1 MTRFSATG
9 LPLGA
14 RRPAT
19 GQRMSFVPAPA
30 AAGRFGMLLAQS
42 RMELRLLLR
51 NGEQVAL
58 TLIIPLVLEFFFN
71 LPLLYSLG
79 TPRRID
85 FVVPSV
91 LALAV
96 MSASFT
102 GLAIGT
108 GFERKYAVLKRLGAT
123 ALPRQILIAGKTCAV
138 LALQVLQAALICLFG
153 LVLGWQ
159 PAGDGLWAPALIV
172 LATLAFGG
180 LGLLLAGTVR
190 AEITLAA
197 ANLVWLILLFAGGI
211 AIPLSRYPG
220 PAADVLRYLP
230 SAALSDG
237 LHQVLQHGGGLPA
250 RALITLGVWAALA
263 LPTAA
268 RFFRWE

>member
-1 MTRFSATG
+1 MINFA
-9 LPLGA
+9 
-14 RRPAT
+14 
-19 GQRMSFVPAPA
+19 PAPA
-30 AAGRFGMLLAQS
+30 AAPASMMLVAQT

-51 NGEQVAL
+51 NGEQVGL
-58 TLIIPLVLEFFFN
+58 TLVIPLLLEFFFN
-71 LPLLYSLG
+71 LPLLYSLDS
-79 TPRRID
+79 PRRID

-123 ALPRQILIAGKTCAV
+123 ALPRRVLLLGKVCAV
-138 LALQVLQAALICLFG
+138 LLLQVLQAVLICLFG
-153 LVLGWQ
+153 LALGWH
-159 PAGDGLWAPALIV
+159 PSGTGLWSVLLIV
-172 LATLAFGG
+172 LGTATFGG

-197 ANLVWLILLFAGGI
+197 ANLIWLVLLFAGGI

-220 PAADVLRYLP
+220 AAADVLRYLP

-237 LHQVLQHGGGLPA
+237 LHQVLQDGGGLPV
-250 RALITLGVWAALA
+250 RPVLTLLVWAVLA
-263 LPTAA
+263 LPAAA
-268 RFFRWE
+268 RWFRWE

>member
-1 MTRFSATG
+1 MTEV
-9 LPLGA
+9 PLA
-14 RRPAT
+14 RVPAASRPIAAA
-19 GQRMSFVPAPA
+19 SFAPA
-30 AAGRFGMLLAQS
+30 AGASGAGRMFVAQT

-51 NGEQVAL
+51 NGEQVGL
-58 TLIIPLVLEFFFN
+58 TLVIPLLLEFFFN
-71 LPLLYSLG
+71 LPLLYSLDS
-79 TPRRID
+79 PRRID

-123 ALPRQILIAGKTCAV
+123 ALPRQVLIGGKTCAV
-138 LALQVLQAALICLFG
+138 LLLQVLQAALICAFG
-153 LVLGWQ
+153 AVLGWH
-159 PAGDGLWAPALIV
+159 PAGSGLWAALLIV
-172 LATLAFGG
+172 LGTFAFGG

-197 ANLVWLILLFAGGI
+197 ANLIWLVLLFAGGI
-211 AIPLSRYPG
+211 AIPLSRYP
-220 PAADVLRYLP
+220 AAAHDILRFLP

-237 LHQVLQHGGGLPA
+237 LHQVLQHGGGLPV
-250 RALITLGVWAALA
+250 RAALTLLGWAAIS
-263 LPTAA
+263 LPAAA
-268 RFFRWE
+268 RWFKWE